1 LQNCNRGTTLLAL
14 FLFLATANSVF
25 ALPRFAILEGE
36 QCINCHINPTGGE
49 LRSPEEASD
58 FMNSHLS
65 FVQDHG
71 GGFNF
76 DPHLGEDILIGGD
89 VRFQY
94 LYDGQMK
101 KTTFQSME
109 GAIYSAIHL
118 YTSTR
123 LYVKYDFVNSAYEAY
138 GLYNFN
144 QDNSYVKVGAFS
156 PSYGIRLD
164 DHTAYTRGG
173 NFGLLQG
180 IPLLGLIFSPDY
192 RDLGVELGSKF
203 GRLFVTADLTNGNGL
218 ANYDFNSR
226 KALIG
231 RAEYMTHG
239 FLNLVIG
246 ASGYFSG
253 GTKMWGAHAGIGIGK
268 RLSILG
274 EFDWARSLPTVLPVN
289 SLSNASFVELSY
301 YFARGLFGVARFD
314 YFKQYPGGPT
324 YYRYILGADV
334 YPIPHI
340 DLIPQVRFNTTN
352 VVGAPQPVE
361 ALIQSHVY
369 F

>member
-1 LQNCNRGTTLLAL
+1 MRLAILVLLV
-14 FLFLATANSVF
+14 TANAAF
-25 ALPRFAILEGE
+25 ALPRFAIMEGM

-49 LRSPEEASD
+49 LRGPFEAAD
-58 FMNSHLS
+58 FMNTHLS
-65 FVQDHG
+65 FVPAHAHE
-71 GGFNF
+71 FEF
-76 DPHLGEDILIGGD
+76 DPDINKDIRIGGD
-89 VRFQY
+89 IRFQY

-109 GAIYSAIHL
+109 GAVYSSIHIF
-118 YTSTR
+118 SATR
-123 LYVKYDFVNSAYEAY
+123 MYVKYDFVNSAYEAY
-138 GLYNFN
+138 GMYNFN

-180 IPLLGLIFSPDY
+180 IPLLGLIFSPDF
-192 RDLGVELGSKF
+192 RSLGVEVGSWF
-203 GRLFVTADLTNGNGL
+203 GPLFATVDATNGNGL
-218 ANYDFNSR
+218 ANYSFNSD
-226 KALIG
+226 KAFIG
-231 RAEYMTHG
+231 RVEYMTHG
-239 FLNLVIG
+239 FVNLMVG
-246 ASGYFSG
+246 ASGYFSS
-253 GTKMWGAHAGIGIGK
+253 TTRMWGAQAGLGFAK

-274 EFDWARSLPTVLPVN
+274 EFDWARSLPTVMPAN

-301 YFARGLFGVARFD
+301 FITNGLFAVGRFD
-314 YFKQYPGGPT
+314 YFKQYPAGPA
-324 YYRYILGADV
+324 YYRYVVGADV

-340 DLIPQVRFNTTN
+340 DFMPQIRFNTTN
-352 VVGAPQPVE
+352 VVGAPHPVE

>member
-1 LQNCNRGTTLLAL
+1 MRLTLL
-14 FLFLATANSVF
+14 FLLAASSAAS
-25 ALPRFAILEGE
+25 ALPRFAILKGE

-49 LRSPEEASD
+49 LRSPEQAND

-65 FVQDHG
+65 FVPDHDSQ
-71 GGFNF
+71 FQF
-76 DPHLGEDILIGGD
+76 DPHLGKDILIGGD
-89 VRFQY
+89 IRFQY

-101 KTTFQSME
+101 KSTFQSME
-109 GAIYSAIHL
+109 GALYSSVHL

-138 GLYNFN
+138 GMYNFN

-192 RDLGVELGSKF
+192 RDLGVEVGSWF
-203 GRLFVTADLTNGNGL
+203 GNFFVTVDGTNGNGL
-218 ANYDFNSR
+218 SNYDFNSN

-231 RAEYMTHG
+231 RVEYMTHG
-239 FLNLVIG
+239 FVNIMAG
-246 ASGYFSG
+246 ASGYITN
-253 GTKMWGAHAGIGIGK
+253 GTKMWGAQAGLGIGK

-274 EFDWARSLPTVLPVN
+274 EYDWARSLPTVMPVN
-289 SLSNASFVELSY
+289 SLSNASMVELSY
-301 YFARGLFGVARFD
+301 YFTPGIFGVARFD

-324 YYRYILGADV
+324 YYRYIIGADV
-334 YPIPHI
+334 YPMPHL
-340 DLIPQVRFNTTN
+340 DLMPQVRFNTTN
-352 VVGAPQPVE
+352 VVGAPRPVE
-361 ALIQSHVY
+361 ALIQSHIY